1 MSKATY
7 WQRGENLDYTN
18 TGTETIEANTI
29 IVFGTHIGIAGT
41 HILPGETGALHVTGV
56 FEIPKTEK
64 QALEMGTVVYF
75 DGSGVTAAKNDGAA
89 EHPDMYPLAGY
100 IVQAAAADDTV
111 ALVKLAG

>member
-7 WQRGENLDYTN
+7 WQRGETLDYTN

-29 IVFGTHIGIAGT
+29 IVFGAHIGIAGT

-75 DGSGVTAAKNDGAA
+75 DGSGVTAAENNGAA
-89 EHPDMYPLAGY
+89 ENPAVYPLAGY
-100 IVQAAAADDTV
+100 IVQAAAADDAV

>member
-7 WQRGENLDYTN
+7 WQRGETLDYTN
-18 TGTETIEANTI
+18 TSTETIEANTV

-41 HILPGETGALHVTGV
+41 HILPGETGVLHVTGV
-56 FEIPKTEK
+56 FEIPKAEK
-64 QALEMGTVVYF
+64 QALEMGINVYF

-89 EHPDMYPLAGY
+89 ENPVAYPLAGY
-100 IVQAAAADDTV
+100 TVQAAAADDMV